1 MSEKTSPGM
10 GITGWLECQTHDW
23 KVVGSNP
30 CGGGGRIFFSRVNFL
45 CWVLFQYP
53 FHPCV
58 TVVAHKRSQSFCQ
71 KCRWQVTAK
80 HPCTICLC
88 FAWSDMVHGCVVYT
102 ERTDTAAVSC
112 GTSHFSVFSKIYI
125 YIKLVTHVESHVS
138 AASLLK
144 SGEQC
149 YYIKAINNN
158 KTPTWMASLSRW
170 VRGTHW
176 DFPV

>member
-125 YIKLVTHVESHVS
+125 YKTSHSCRITCECSESAQEWRTV
-138 AASLLK
+138 LLYQ
-144 SGEQC
+144 SDQQQQNTNVDG
-149 YYIKAINNN
+149 
-158 KTPTWMASLSRW
+158 
-170 VRGTHW
+170 
-176 DFPV
+176 

>member
-30 CGGGGRIFFSRVNFL
+30 CRGGGRIFFSRVNFL

-88 FAWSDMVHGCVVYT
+88 LHEVTWCMVVWCTQNALIQQQFHVGPATSVY
-102 ERTDTAAVSC
+102 
-112 GTSHFSVFSKIYI
+112 FQKYI

-170 VRGTHW
+170 MRGTHW